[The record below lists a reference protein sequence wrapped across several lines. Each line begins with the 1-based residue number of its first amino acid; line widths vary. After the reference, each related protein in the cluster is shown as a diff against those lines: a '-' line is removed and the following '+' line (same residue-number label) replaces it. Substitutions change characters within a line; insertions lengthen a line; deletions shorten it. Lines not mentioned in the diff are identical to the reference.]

1 MTSDDVNDLIDCH
14 SQPLTDEDLMEMTKS
29 ASEEEEGEQE
39 QAEDEEVEQAGLS
52 LERLATMCNIAKD
65 LQEKTQDWDD
75 MVRSVHFCNLIDGA
89 MTIYRNIFTVKK
101 KQRQQLPIT
110 MFLSRKKQPT
120 PSVEA
125 TEEAEVGPMPSMEA
139 SEEAEDTPPDEAPH
153 ETAPSQ
159 EL

>member
-1 MTSDDVNDLIDCH
+1 
-14 SQPLTDEDLMEMTKS
+14 
-29 ASEEEEGEQE
+29 
-39 QAEDEEVEQAGLS
+39 
-52 LERLATMCNIAKD
+52 
-65 LQEKTQDWDD
+65 
-75 MVRSVHFCNLIDGA
+75 
-89 MTIYRNIFTVKK
+89 
-101 KQRQQLPIT
+101 